1 MNLLPYDSI
10 IIDALEELAPN
21 NFHYIDS
28 LLLIPE
34 HGTDWIL
41 NLPNEVNADVVVMH
55 AQDYMHISQDG
66 SSNEINLIAE
76 FQQTHD
82 IKTLI
87 LVHWNHNLKSVNN
100 TSINLVEFPSHSHDL
115 VQDLIRNK
123 DKWLDIVNNRCQTNN
138 YMCLNG
144 ILKTHRK
151 NTYDYLTTL
160 NIPSVLTS
168 SLTPNSYNFP
178 KYDDYNWDNIGNYI
192 SLLDVYRTTPVNIV
206 TESLYEEPVG
216 IITEKTLF
224 AFASLQ
230 LPILVAHNGAVKDA
244 ESYGFDMFTDI
255 IDHSYDNLPNDV
267 RWKSAIDLNM
277 HILNGKFNY
286 DDLLPRLKKNQEY
299 LINGYLEFI
308 ETKLLTQ
315 LTNAVNN

>member
-10 IIDALEELAPN
+10 IIEALEELAPN
-21 NFHYIDS
+21 NFHYNDS
-28 LLLIPE
+28 LLLIPT

-41 NLPNEVNADVVVMH
+41 DFPNEVNTDVVVMH
-55 AQDYMHISQDG
+55 AQDYMHINKDG
-66 SSNEINLIAE
+66 SSNEISLIEE

-82 IKTLI
+82 IKTLV

-115 VQDLIRNK
+115 VQDLIRSKDTWFDSVSNK
-123 DKWLDIVNNRCQTNN
+123 TQSIN

-144 ILKTHRK
+144 IMKPHRENTYEYLKTLDIPAVVTAWQEP
-151 NTYDYLTTL
+151 NEYD
-160 NIPSVLTS
+160 
-168 SLTPNSYNFP
+168 FP
-178 KYDDYNWDNIGNYI
+178 TYDDYNYNNVDNYI
-192 SLLDVYRTTPVNIV
+192 SLIDTYRSTPVNII
-206 TESLYEEPVG
+206 TESLYTEPVG

-230 LPILVAHNGAVKDA
+230 LPILVAHKGAVKDA

-255 IDHSYDNLPNDV
+255 IDCSYDDLPNDI

-315 LTNAVNN
+315 LTSAVNN